1 MTRDEHL
8 AAILIVGSAKRGK
21 RHGLLM
27 LCSGPD
33 CGGAEMFAR
42 GLKVADVLAAA
53 NAHIDDTEEDTAP
66 AIKAVTSDDTAA
78 IRAIADGPAR
88 NGVTA
93 ELEEDA

>member
-1 MTRDEHL
+1 VTRDEHL
-8 AAILIVGSAKRGK
+8 AAILIVSSAKRGK

-42 GLKVADVLAAA
+42 GLKVPDVLAAA
-53 NAHIDDTEEDTAP
+53 NAHIDDTEDDAAP
-66 AIKAVTSDDTAA
+66 ALATVTPDDTTA
-78 IRAIADGPAR
+78 IRAIVDGPAR
-88 NGVTA
+88 DGVTA